1 MRPCTLIAVLIA
13 ATLAG
18 CTLPATVPP
27 VQHYPNRVSY
37 YDLTVSWKVT
47 RSAGKVAIEG
57 AVANTSYY
65 YIRDLELTATL
76 LDAGGKEVGEKTS
89 FIIPSQLAIDETA
102 PFSMTIPVTP
112 GAVAERIRFFYRY
125 RLAGEGPSG
134 FPRFQDFEVPIDG
147 RTYLLR

>member
-1 MRPCTLIAVLIA
+1 MRPCMLIAVLIA

-27 VQHYPNRVSY
+27 AQRYPNRVSY

-47 RSAGKVAIEG
+47 RSAGKVTIIG

-76 LDAGGKEVGEKTS
+76 LDAGGKKVGEETS
-89 FIIPSQLAIDETA
+89 FVIPSQLSTK
-102 PFSMTIPVTP
+102 PP
-112 GAVAERIRFFYRY
+112 
-125 RLAGEGPSG
+125 PS
-134 FPRFQDFEVPIDG
+134 P
-147 RTYLLR
+147 